1 MGHPVIQMNDD
12 VDDDCDYLTLPD
24 DDDMMIITVF

>member
-1 MGHPVIQMNDD
+1 MNDD

-24 DDDMMIITVF
+24 DDMIIITVFLAA